1 MLLFALDHPHSVNIH
16 RNSIKTV
23 RPALSFLK
31 NENGGIG
38 FFIASFWNLTNET
51 HLLFSSYLWLFFQ
64 IIFSDSIFLL
74 VPTNVFGFFFFFF
87 EKKNDSFLWA
97 QSPEHSASIHRALKS
112 HWVSHNSLYRRKIEN
127 WKMPV
132 AVTQLFCNHS
142 FYWMFGSGIKFQIRC
157 KIKNKIRKTFQ
168 PPLAGAN
175 VRRAPSD
182 LASWS
187 DMKLLLSH
195 WKKHFR
201 CFSPPDR

>member
-1 MLLFALDHPHSVNIH
+1 MKTEVSGSLLRVFEIWPMKLTCSLVLIFDY
-16 RNSIKTV
+16 
-23 RPALSFLK
+23 
-31 NENGGIG
+31 
-38 FFIASFWNLTNET
+38 FFR
-51 HLLFSSYLWLFFQ
+51 SYFQ
-64 IIFSDSIFLL
+64 IVFSCWYRPMFLD
-74 VPTNVFGFFFFFF
+74 FFFFFF

-195 WKKHFR
+195 WKKRFR